1 MHVSHYTD
9 HIDAGSGAAMNPARK
24 LALQMKQLCA
34 VLTGM
39 QVAHSY
45 EQGRQLMQSR
55 EYKEKSGFFQTVLEI
70 GRRYKILNPERMR
83 DSYGKLM
90 YFLQDSRKPDVREL
104 MEFDSV
110 VRVRTVYDTLS
121 K

>member
-9 HIDAGSGAAMNPARK
+9 HMDSSASAAGAGGRNNAARK

-34 VLTGM
+34 ILTGM

-45 EQGRQLMQSR
+45 EQGQQLMQSR
-55 EYKEKSGFFQTVLEI
+55 EFAGRSAFFQTVLEI
-70 GRRYKILNPERMR
+70 GRRYKTLNPERMR

-90 YFLQDSRKPDVREL
+90 YFLQDSRKTDVREL
-104 MEFDSV
+104 LEFD
-110 VRVRTVYDTLS
+110 
-121 K
+121 